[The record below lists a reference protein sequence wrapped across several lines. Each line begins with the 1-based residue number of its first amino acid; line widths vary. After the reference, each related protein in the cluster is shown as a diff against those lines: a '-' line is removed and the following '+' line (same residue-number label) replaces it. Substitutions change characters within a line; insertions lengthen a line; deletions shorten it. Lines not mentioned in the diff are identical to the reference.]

1 MNVNIYDFLMGVI
14 VSISLLF
21 FVLFYHIK
29 LYKNHVFLKV
39 WLLATGLVI
48 IGFIISLFSSNS
60 NLSMIAIMISNL
72 LLIASQVV
80 YYFSLKSF
88 FENNKYVLL
97 TSKVDFII
105 KTASEGTMILDGK
118 ATSNKNNYLKN
129 PAQLYFY
136 AMVYKFK

>member
-1 MNVNIYDFLMGVI
+1 MNVNVYDFLMGVI

-80 YYFSLKSF
+80 YYISLKSF
-88 FENNKYVLL
+88 FENNMKLSNMKLNLVSIFFTFFAVFSNIGSLL
-97 TSKVDFII
+97 
-105 KTASEGTMILDGK
+105 
-118 ATSNKNNYLKN
+118 
-129 PAQLYFY
+129 FY
-136 AMVYKFK
+136 SFQNLVFLFFV

>member
-1 MNVNIYDFLMGVI
+1 MNVNVYDFLMGVI

-48 IGFIISLFSSNS
+48 TGFIISLFSSNS

-80 YYFSLKSF
+80 YYISLKHEKEIAEKNSLVDSMTGLAF
-88 FENNKYVLL
+88 CYCKYR
-97 TSKVDFII
+97 
-105 KTASEGTMILDGK
+105 G
-118 ATSNKNNYLKN
+118 SN
-129 PAQLYFY
+129 FH
-136 AMVYKFK
+136 